1 MTLNDLIIKATA
13 LSYQFSSGE
22 IPLVFPRERLTL
34 DQIEDIDLKYNEKEG
49 YIEVRLKSTPIVL
62 KSF

>member
-13 LSYQFSSGE
+13 LSYQFNSGE
-22 IPLVFPRERLTL
+22 NPLVFPRERLTL
-34 DQIEDIDLKYNEKEG
+34 DPIEDIDLKYNEKEG
-49 YIEVRLKSTPIVL
+49 YIEVRLKSIPIVL